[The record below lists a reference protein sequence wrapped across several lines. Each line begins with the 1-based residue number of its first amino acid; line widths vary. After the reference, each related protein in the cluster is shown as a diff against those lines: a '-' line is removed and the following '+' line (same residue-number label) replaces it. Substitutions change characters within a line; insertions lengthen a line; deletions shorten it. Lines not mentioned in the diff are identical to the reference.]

1 MEGGCNEMK
10 IEIMIYTYIAIC
22 VSMILYN
29 IIYVFILKHRER
41 ALISDSKKM
50 GAIVSEQIEVLKN
63 GGEISEKHKKYLFR
77 ELDKTSGITAFD
89 KALEGVFA
97 KEPKFCE
104 KYLVDTFSVFE
115 TLTHRYISKDTIKI
129 AYFPYILHKYN
140 ILKHHE
146 GERLTSALFDLLRSV
161 NVYCRENTLK
171 ALYSMQRPDIVRR
184 ALKVIDTNLSFHHPK
199 LISDGLMF
207 YKGDKEELKK
217 TLLTYFKDY
226 SVQMRVNI
234 LNYFRFS
241 GIKCDDKM
249 LEILKNEKENRE
261 IRFSAIRYFEKFP
274 SGDAQP
280 VILNLAENLENRTW
294 EYQAIATSA
303 LKSYPGDTTFRILVK
318 NLSSS
323 NWHVRQNSAISCEK
337 LGYTYQDLINIFD
350 GNDRYAREIIRY
362 RLDRRNAEKEAVKA

>member
-1 MEGGCNEMK
+1 MK

-22 VSMILYN
+22 ISMILYN
-29 IIYVFILKHRER
+29 IIYVFILKHRAH
-41 ALISDSKKM
+41 ALVSDSEKLDK
-50 GAIVSEQIEVLKN
+50 VLNEQIEILKK
-63 GGEISEKHKKYLFR
+63 GGEISEKHKKFLCR
-77 ELDKTSGITAFD
+77 ELDKTSGVTAFD

-97 KEPKFCE
+97 KEPEFCE

-146 GERLTSALFDLLRSV
+146 GERLTSALFNLLRSV
-161 NVYCRENTLK
+161 NIYCRENTLK

-199 LISDGLMF
+199 LITDGLMF
-207 YKGDKEELKK
+207 YKGNKDDLKT
-217 TLLTYFKDY
+217 TLFTYFKDY

-234 LNYFRFS
+234 LNYFRFA
-241 GIKCDDKM
+241 GIKCDAEM

-274 SGDAQP
+274 SGNAEP

-303 LKSYPGDTTFRILVK
+303 LKAYPGDTTFRILVK
-318 NLSSS
+318 NLSST

-337 LGYTYQDLINIFD
+337 LGYTYQDLIGVFD
-350 GNDRYAREIIRY
+350 GNDRYAREIMRY
-362 RLDRRNAEKEAVKA
+362 RLDRRNAEEAVKA

>member
-1 MEGGCNEMK
+1 
-10 IEIMIYTYIAIC
+10 
-22 VSMILYN
+22 MILYN

-41 ALISDSKKM
+41 ALVSNSEKLKK
-50 GAIVSEQIEVLKN
+50 ILNEQIDILKK
-63 GGEISEKHKKYLFR
+63 GEKISEKHKKFLCH

-89 KALEGVFA
+89 KALEIIFET
-97 KEPKFCE
+97 EPEFTE

-140 ILKHHE
+140 ILKHYE
-146 GERLTSALFDLLRSV
+146 SERLIDVLLDLLRSV

-171 ALYSMQRPDIVRR
+171 SLYSMQRPDIVRR

-199 LISDGLMF
+199 LISDGLIF
-207 YKGDKEELKK
+207 YKGDKDELKK
-217 TLLTYFKDY
+217 TLFAYLKDY

-234 LNYFRFS
+234 LNYFRFA
-241 GIKCDDKM
+241 GIKCDGEM
-249 LEILKNEKENRE
+249 LEILMNEKENSE
-261 IRFSAIRYFEKFP
+261 IRFCAIRYFEKFP
-274 SGDAQP
+274 SVDAEP
-280 VILNLAENLENRTW
+280 VILGLAENLENRIW

-303 LKSYPGDTTFRILVK
+303 LKSYPGDATFRILVK

-337 LGYTYQDLINIFD
+337 LGYTYQDLINVFD

-362 RLDRRNAEKEAVKA
+362 RLDRRNAEEAVKV

>member
-1 MEGGCNEMK
+1 MK
-10 IEIMIYTYIAIC
+10 IEIMIYAYIAIC

-29 IIYVFILKHRER
+29 IIYVFILKHRAS
-41 ALISDSKKM
+41 ALVSDSEKLEK
-50 GAIVSEQIEVLKN
+50 ILNEQIDILKK
-63 GGEISEKHKKYLFR
+63 GGEISEKHKKFLCR

-97 KEPKFCE
+97 KEPALTE

-115 TLTHRYISKDTIKI
+115 TLTHRYISKDTLKI

-199 LISDGLMF
+199 LITDGLMF
-207 YKGDKEELKK
+207 YKGDKEEFKK

-226 SVQMRVNI
+226 SVGMRVNI

-241 GIKCDDKM
+241 GIKCDDEM

-274 SGDAQP
+274 SGDAEP

-337 LGYTYQDLINIFD
+337 LGYTYQDLINVFD

-362 RLDRRNAEKEAVKA
+362 RLDRRNAEEAVKA

>member
-1 MEGGCNEMK
+1 MK

-29 IIYVFILKHRER
+29 IIYIFVLKHRQR
-41 ALISDSKKM
+41 ALVIDSEKLKK
-50 GAIVSEQIEVLKN
+50 ILTEQIDILKK
-63 GGEISEKHKKYLFR
+63 GEEISEKHKKFLCR
-77 ELDKTSGITAFD
+77 ELDKTAGITAFD
-89 KALEGVFA
+89 KALEVVFD
-97 KEPKFCE
+97 KEEEFTE

-115 TLTHRYISKDTIKI
+115 ILTHRYITKDTLKI

-146 GERLTSALFDLLRSV
+146 GERLTSALFDILRSV

-171 ALYSMQRPDIVRR
+171 ALYSMQKPDIVGR

-207 YKGDKEELKK
+207 YKGDREELKN
-217 TLLTYFKDY
+217 TLFRYFKDY
-226 SVQMRVNI
+226 SVQMRVDI
-234 LNYFRFS
+234 LNYFRFA
-241 GIKCDDKM
+241 GVRCDDEM
-249 LEILKNEKENRE
+249 LELLKNEKENNE

-274 SGDAQP
+274 LSDAEP

-323 NWHVRQNSAISCEK
+323 NWHIRQNSAISCEK
-337 LGYTYQDLINIFD
+337 LGYTYQDLINVFD

-362 RLDRRNAEKEAVKA
+362 RLDRRNAEEEAVKA

>member
-1 MEGGCNEMK
+1 MK

-29 IIYVFILKHRER
+29 IIYVFILKHRSR
-41 ALISDSKKM
+41 ALVSDSEKLEK
-50 GAIVSEQIEVLKN
+50 VLDEQIEILKK
-63 GGEISEKHKKYLFR
+63 GGEISEKHKKFLCR
-77 ELDKTSGITAFD
+77 KLDKTSGVTAFD
-89 KALEGVFA
+89 KALESVFA
-97 KEPKFCE
+97 KEPEFCE

-115 TLTHRYISKDTIKI
+115 TLTHRYISKDTVKI

-146 GERLTSALFDLLRSV
+146 GERLTSALFDLLISV

-171 ALYSMQRPDIVRR
+171 ALYSMQRPDIVRK

-199 LISDGLMF
+199 LITDGLMF
-207 YKGDKEELKK
+207 YKGDKDELKT
-217 TLLTYFKDY
+217 TLFTYFKDY

-234 LNYFRFS
+234 LNYFRFAA
-241 GIKCDDKM
+241 IKCDSEM
-249 LEILKNEKENRE
+249 LEMLKNEKENRE

-274 SGDAQP
+274 SGDAEP
-280 VILNLAENLENRTW
+280 VIFNLAENLENRTW

-303 LKSYPGDTTFRILVK
+303 LKAYPGDTTFRILVK

-337 LGYTYQDLINIFD
+337 LGYTYQDLIGVFD
-350 GNDRYAREIIRY
+350 GNDRYAREIMRY
-362 RLDRRNAEKEAVKA
+362 RLDRKNAKEAVKV